1 MDGQNIWI
9 EQRYAGGN
17 FQRLPELAVELA
29 RVKVDILVVA
39 GAPAT
44 GAAKNATSAIP
55 IVMVG
60 VADPVGIGFVTN
72 LARPGGNIT
81 GLSDFNTGV
90 MAKRVE
96 LLKEMVPSVSR
107 VAVLWNPTNP
117 SNPFQLKLTQGAAS
131 TLGVTP
137 LPVEAK
143 SPEEIDRAF
152 AAMSTARA
160 EAVIVIGDPMFG
172 SQRRR
177 LIDLSATS
185 RRPAIYSNREYVIA
199 GGLVAYGA
207 NLDDLYVRAAGY
219 VDKILKGANPGG
231 PPGRAA
237 HQVRAL
243 YQSQDSQ
250 GTRPHNS
257 AVALVACGPAHRV
270 ARAGPAPRCSSR
282 PRLWCAS

>member
-1 MDGQNIWI
+1 
-9 EQRYAGGN
+9 
-17 FQRLPELAVELA
+17 
-29 RVKVDILVVA
+29 
-39 GAPAT
+39 
-44 GAAKNATSAIP
+44 
-55 IVMVG
+55 
-60 VADPVGIGFVTN
+60 
-72 LARPGGNIT
+72 
-81 GLSDFNTGV
+81 
-90 MAKRVE
+90 
-96 LLKEMVPSVSR
+96 MVPSVSR

-152 AAMSTARA
+152 AAMSPARA
-160 EAVIVIGDPMFG
+160 DAVIVIGDPMFG

-177 LIDLSATS
+177 LIDLSAKS
-185 RRPAIYSNREYVIA
+185 RLPAIYSNREYVIA
-199 GGLVAYGA
+199 GGLVYGA

-219 VDKILKGANPGG
+219 VDSQRSQPRR

-250 GTRPHNS
+250 GTRPHHS
-257 AVALVACGPAHRV
+257 AVAPAAGGAGHRV
-270 ARAGPAPRCSSR
+270 ARAGPAPLCSCCQLLDANQVR
-282 PRLWCAS
+282 VCGRLVVLGAAEDQSLKLHAGCLNEMEVVVLLHGTGRDHGRGTPGHVADDG